1 MGKFT
6 KAETTSLNRWDEWTF
21 LSENGESYL
30 VTTHTEF
37 YPAMDYNEFTI
48 EEIKDEL
55 GGDLDPED
63 LDRVREELEDVD
75 WEVEPQETEKEVSA

>member
-6 KAETTSLNRWDEWTF
+6 KVEVTDMNRWDEWTF
-21 LSENGESYL
+21 LSGNGETYL

-37 YPAMDYNEFTI
+37 YPVIDYNEFTI